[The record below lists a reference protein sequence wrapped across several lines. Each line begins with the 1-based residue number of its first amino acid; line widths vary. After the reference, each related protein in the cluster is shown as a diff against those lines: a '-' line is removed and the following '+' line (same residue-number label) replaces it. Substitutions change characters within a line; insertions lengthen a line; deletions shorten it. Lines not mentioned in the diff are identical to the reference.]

1 MNYASRLLCW
11 AAIVFPPIGSPL
23 VLSEPRLD
31 VHCGTFLKSDT
42 MKIIPCPGKVPQSSA
57 DLSPTYESEEKKY
70 AAEEKFV
77 AEDVKPV
84 QSNISQDMVDA
95 FMRDTEAPFDE
106 KFKKAMSQD
115 LPEKVPEEYSG
126 KEVVQEEFTRTIV
139 ESVREEPTVETVT
152 TTVVKDGEKITKTI
166 VKESKVESMDEPPS
180 FSKDDIPEKD
190 VTTTVTKQTF
200 DDGSHSI
207 ITTKTTE
214 RRSFIVDDDDA
225 DAVKEKIVIEQR
237 KDAHEFNEQQK
248 KISPTDVSSK
258 SDMLQ
263 KLGEELGKLDD
274 RLEETFKEKR
284 KAAPSH
290 EGKTP

>member
-1 MNYASRLLCW
+1 
-11 AAIVFPPIGSPL
+11 
-23 VLSEPRLD
+23 
-31 VHCGTFLKSDT
+31 
-42 MKIIPCPGKVPQSSA
+42 MKFDYVKMISSSGKGPQPSA

-70 AAEEKFV
+70 AAEEKIV

-84 QSNISQDMVDA
+84 QSGISQDVVDE
-95 FMRDTEAPFDE
+95 FLRDTEGAFDE
-106 KFKKAMSQD
+106 KFKKVMSLD
-115 LPEKVPEEYSG
+115 APEHVPDEYAG
-126 KEVVQEEFTRTIV
+126 KEVVEEQFIQTIV
-139 ESVREEPTVETVT
+139 DKAREEPAVETVT
-152 TTVVKDGEKITKTI
+152 TTVIKDGEKITKTI

-180 FSKDDIPEKD
+180 FSKDDVPEKE

-237 KDAHEFNEQQK
+237 KDAQEFDEQVK
-248 KISPTDVSSK
+248 KISPTDASSK

-284 KAAPSH
+284 RAAQPI
-290 EGKTP
+290 EGKHL